1 MTIQIDKYIVKD
13 IMSLMFKDRDARI
26 PQVYDGHSFD
36 IDALPSEDRI
46 YIGRLMYESYIKGAK
61 RTIEMLNRN
70 EERKAQQAQ
79 KRAFDRAMKQIKKGD
94 Y

>member
-13 IMSLMFKDRDARI
+13 IMSIMFEDKEARI
-26 PQVYDGHSFD
+26 TQVYGGHRFD
-36 IDALPSEDRI
+36 IDALTREDLI
-46 YIGRLMYESYIKGAK
+46 YIGRLMYESYIKGAQ

-79 KRAFDRAMKQIKKGD
+79 KRALDKILKGE
-94 Y
+94 YW

>member
-13 IMSLMFKDRDARI
+13 IMSIMFEDKEARI
-26 PQVYDGHSFD
+26 THEYDGHHFD
-36 IDALPSEDRI
+36 IDALATEDRI
-46 YIGRLMYESYIKGAK
+46 YIGRLMYESYIKGAQ

-79 KRAFDRAMKQIKKGD
+79 KRALDKILKGE
-94 Y
+94 YR